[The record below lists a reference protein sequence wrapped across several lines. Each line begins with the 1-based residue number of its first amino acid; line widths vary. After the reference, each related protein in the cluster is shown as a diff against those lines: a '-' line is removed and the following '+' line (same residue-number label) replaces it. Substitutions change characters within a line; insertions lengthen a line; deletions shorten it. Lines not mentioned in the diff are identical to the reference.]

1 MSRPARLSVPRTESA
16 AARLRQEILRGE
28 LAPGDLLAESAVAV
42 RLGVS
47 RVPVREALFA
57 LEREGLVVFGPTGR
71 AFVRELTSADFEEL
85 FALRLTLEPP
95 AARLAAPRVRVD
107 ASALEANIAATGR
120 AKTIEEITRLDLE
133 FHELILRAS
142 GNARLLKLWLSLRSE
157 LELWLSRLHRQHQ
170 WKTRG
175 TREETV
181 GAHRLL
187 LSELRKESPAAA
199 ERLLREHINGWK
211 NWLPSVA
218 KEEPR

>member
-1 MSRPARLSVPRTESA
+1 M
-16 AARLRQEILRGE
+16 
-28 LAPGDLLAESAVAV
+28 
-42 RLGVS
+42 
-47 RVPVREALFA
+47 
-57 LEREGLVVFGPTGR
+57 VVFGPTGR

-85 FALRLTLEPP
+85 FALRLTLEPM
-95 AARLAAPRVRVD
+95 ATRLAAPYVRVD
-107 ASALEANIAATGR
+107 ASALEANIAATCR

-181 GAHRLL
+181 VAHRLL
-187 LSELRKESPAAA
+187 LSVLRKESPAAA
-199 ERLLREHINGWK
+199 ERLLREHISGWK
-211 NWLPSVA
+211 NWLPSGA
-218 KEEPR
+218 KEDQR

>member
-1 MSRPARLSVPRTESA
+1 MSGPARLTVPRTESA
-16 AARLRQEILRGE
+16 TARLRQEILRGE

-57 LEREGLVVFGPTGR
+57 LEREGLVIFGPTGR
-71 AFVRELTSADFEEL
+71 AFVRELTHADFEEL
-85 FALRLTLEPP
+85 FTLRLTLEPM
-95 AARLAAPRVRVD
+95 AARLASPRVRAD

-181 GAHRLL
+181 VAHRKL
-187 LSELRKESPAAA
+187 LSVLRKDSPATA
-199 ERLLREHINGWK
+199 ERLLRDHINGWK
-211 NWLPSVA
+211 SWLPASA
-218 KEEPR
+218 REGQR

>member
-1 MSRPARLSVPRTESA
+1 MSRPDSTYVPRTESA

-28 LAPGDLLAESAVAV
+28 LAPGDLLAESAAAV

-47 RVPVREALFA
+47 RVPVREALFT

-71 AFVRELTSADFEEL
+71 AFVRGLTSADFEEL
-85 FALRLTLEPP
+85 FALRLTLEPM
-95 AARLAAPRVRVD
+95 AARLAARRGRVD
-107 ASALEANIAATGR
+107 VLPLEANIAATGR
-120 AKTIEEITRLDLE
+120 AKSIEEVTRLDLE

-170 WKTRG
+170 WKTRR

-187 LSELRKESPAAA
+187 LSVLRKESPAAA
-199 ERLLREHINGWK
+199 ERMMREHINGWR
-211 NWLPSVA
+211 NWLPSGDG
-218 KEEPR
+218 EEQR

>member
-85 FALRLTLEPP
+85 FALRLTLEPM
-95 AARLAAPRVRVD
+95 AARLAAPRVRVE
-107 ASALEANIAATGR
+107 ASALDANIAATGR
-120 AKTIEEITRLDLE
+120 AKTIEEITWDPLE
-133 FHELILRAS
+133 STCRHASLSIL
-142 GNARLLKLWLSLRSE
+142 
-157 LELWLSRLHRQHQ
+157 
-170 WKTRG
+170 
-175 TREETV
+175 
-181 GAHRLL
+181 
-187 LSELRKESPAAA
+187 
-199 ERLLREHINGWK
+199 
-211 NWLPSVA
+211 
-218 KEEPR
+218 